1 MEPPEGDRA
10 GRGIACPVVF
20 PRGRVGLVGVGTPS
34 PSALHRV
41 AADPGLECVRA
52 QGETGLKR
60 TVEATGR
67 TEFAFYPLPA
77 HPGAE
82 TGSYEVRA
90 CYDRDRVKFAQVR
103 WIDRPKDYGMVDL
116 TATRVKPSI
125 MTGKVEA
132 NGCTTFRV
140 ELQRG

>member
-1 MEPPEGDRA
+1 MIVRDA
-10 GRGIACPVVF
+10 GSVVPWCFPAARVRFVGI
-20 PRGRVGLVGVGTPS
+20 GTPV

-41 AADPGLECVRA
+41 AVDPGPECVRT
-52 QGETGLKR
+52 QGETGLKL

-82 TGSYEVRA
+82 AGSYEMRA
-90 CYDRDRVKFAQVR
+90 SYDGDRVKFAQVR

-116 TATRVKPSI
+116 TATRVKPST
-125 MTGKVEA
+125 MTGRGEA

-140 ELQRG
+140 ALQRG